1 MMAMRMEP
9 TVRTGGRQAYSAAV
23 TDLWER
29 VGTALTRLE
38 RIAET
43 PTDVLVEEHSDELP
57 GLQYSLHAGA
67 ELAVGIEPPPA
78 AEDLHEELVA
88 ALAEA
93 RDATAEVAYAMEI
106 DEVDGVEPLLPE
118 WRGSLFRVRLA
129 RLRALERTNALAA
142 EAPPAPPEQ
151 RKPEH
156 EGASEDEYCCD
167 DRRPRRALVVG
178 LAPLGLL
185 RRSLGCECIRPLE
198 RAQAGEPDAEERTA
212 PLGQERLDAVGLVD
226 LDGVGDLGR
235 RVTRLGEGGH
245 KLLVQVLRGRR
256 RFDADGELGARV
268 QRVLEARKLVR
279 VLFHEHVGRALG
291 DALEAG
297 QCRPDA
303 LPEIRDCRR
312 IRLPS
317 AGPNGWFHAPRNYTP
332 FARPGRAEG
341 AGGAA
346 GSGPGGSEPV
356 AALRP
361 SSP

>member
-1 MMAMRMEP
+1 MMAGRMEP

-106 DEVDGVEPLLPE
+106 DEVEGVEPLLPE

-156 EGASEDEYCCD
+156 EGASWT
-167 DRRPRRALVVG
+167 AIAATVLI
-178 LAPLGLL
+178 LGGAFLFT
-185 RRSLGCECIRPLE
+185 
-198 RAQAGEPDAEERTA
+198 AGAC
-212 PLGQERLDAVGLVD
+212 L
-226 LDGVGDLGR
+226 
-235 RVTRLGEGGH
+235 
-245 KLLVQVLRGRR
+245 
-256 RFDADGELGARV
+256 
-268 QRVLEARKLVR
+268 
-279 VLFHEHVGRALG
+279 
-291 DALEAG
+291 
-297 QCRPDA
+297 
-303 LPEIRDCRR
+303 
-312 IRLPS
+312 S
-317 AGPNGWFHAPRNYTP
+317 
-332 FARPGRAEG
+332 PGRC
-341 AGGAA
+341 
-346 GSGPGGSEPV
+346 GPPAS
-356 AALRP
+356 P
-361 SSP
+361 SSPAASFSIAPSPRPNRAGRASPRGREARSTRRARARHSSP